1 MEKIIG
7 GIKEYVTPYC
17 CSPDRTEQATIDNR
31 GWACR
36 LAAGMTAKELTGF
49 INRYFEPQNALNID
63 GGGSTTMYVKNSNL
77 STTDVVN
84 YPCDN
89 GKYDHYGQRSVRT
102 FILIKKKTNDQLF
115 DSGDGSMENPY
126 IIKTARHIQNM
137 HKVTYSKGTVY
148 FRMEAD
154 VNRAAVEWQPL
165 NATSPYDRI
174 IDFDG
179 NGHVIRELKSK
190 GNYASLFGV
199 LCGVCKDLGIVDAD
213 IVAENGGGILAG
225 YIGSK
230 IPTSAEFTG
239 TLRIVIRQERCREQM
254 R

>member
-1 MEKIIG
+1 
-7 GIKEYVTPYC
+7 
-17 CSPDRTEQATIDNR
+17 
-31 GWACR
+31 
-36 LAAGMTAKELTGF
+36 
-49 INRYFEPQNALNID
+49 
-63 GGGSTTMYVKNSNL
+63 MYVKNSNL

-154 VNRAAVEWQPL
+154 VNMAAVEWQPL

-179 NGHVIRELKSK
+179 FKQKTAYEISCSLVGSEIVYKRQ
-190 GNYASLFGV
+190 GNSRAG
-199 LCGVCKDLGIVDAD
+199 GIVG
-213 IVAENGGGILAG
+213 IVWAGGILENCYATG
-225 YIGSK
+225 DITVSYTHLTL
-230 IPTSAEFTG
+230 PT
-239 TLRIVIRQERCREQM
+239 IRLV
-254 R
+254 